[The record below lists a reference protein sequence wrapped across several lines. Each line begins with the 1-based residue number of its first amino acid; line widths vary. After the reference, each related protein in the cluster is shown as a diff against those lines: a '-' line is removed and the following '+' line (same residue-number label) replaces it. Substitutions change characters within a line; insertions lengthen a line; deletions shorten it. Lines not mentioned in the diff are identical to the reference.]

1 MMYVQIPI
9 FSGYAN
15 IAICPGH
22 GTNCYMIDDVQKNQ
36 NLYSEMNAKSYTFL
50 PFYPN
55 HHYILYPTTDD
66 KMDDGVLFFH
76 SEELMKKHILEH
88 LGTQYVTGRTL
99 SVTVSSRAA
108 PNVTTPMVDGNEHCQ
123 EFNTVCEKN
132 KQNEKKILKNKNTKK
147 IQNEKPTKK
156 IKIEKPTK
164 KIQNLENILEYN
176 KFYLLSENL
185 ENDEK
190 TTCEKL
196 NRSDNCQN
204 ETINEEKQQQYFRKS
219 SNYPLNSSYD

>member
-1 MMYVQIPI
+1 MSEYFYSLVAQKVTL
-9 FSGYAN
+9 FSESW
-15 IAICPGH
+15 
-22 GTNCYMIDDVQKNQ
+22 K
-36 NLYSEMNAKSYTFL
+36 
-50 PFYPN
+50 
-55 HHYILYPTTDD
+55 
-66 KMDDGVLFFH
+66 
-76 SEELMKKHILEH
+76 
-88 LGTQYVTGRTL
+88 
-99 SVTVSSRAA
+99 
-108 PNVTTPMVDGNEHCQ
+108 
-123 EFNTVCEKN
+123 
-132 KQNEKKILKNKNTKK
+132 
-147 IQNEKPTKK
+147 EKPTKK

-219 SNYPLNSSYD
+219 SNYPLNSSYDWLI